1 MILDII
7 VKDMEK
13 LSVFSL
19 IRISNGDVG
28 AKKELKKRYDV
39 YKQRESSLTSE
50 DIDPIAYSKV
60 LELIDGGV
68 SNLNNFKES
77 IENLDNE
84 SSFSILQFLKKITD
98 KDIEK
103 IVLNDFMK
111 DYLCYGLLNAKSFT
125 TVYIFLYFANYVD
138 YSKENI
144 KLNEILKVYSQNVYF
159 SLHALSLLKQDDDYP
174 RLKHN
179 FYYKNVEHN
188 LNKGF
193 DFYLEYPDVETPSL
207 YFYLRKYVDDQEK
220 AEKFLIVYDEDNFD
234 KSSLKSLIEKY
245 LIKLEDFDVVLNLIQ
260 EFDEYFIKNGNVK
273 EAVRLFFE
281 IAEKLNRE
289 KSSYACELI
298 LTLYTRCYYVKTL
311 QFAISLTRAFKYRRC
326 LKKFYNSLRD
336 LGTYEVLFNYCYY
349 AIELHPY
356 VQPILYWIGEFSN
369 NYVKG
374 MVVEH
379 LDLSIR
385 RNYCFVRDEVV
396 MVFPLTI
403 IRKINIFDLMKK
415 QKLNYK
421 DVSFI
426 NNLVYGVFFL
436 CNYDEVSKVLN
447 LDELFET
454 YFNEFLLR
462 TDIDNHFIKVFLLNA
477 CDDPANEHI
486 VFKDKIKKI
495 IMSRLIYEDEVTYLD
510 DIIRRK
516 IKNPEEVSRMLEYYN
531 YYPEKEVIKCFMESP
546 FLRTSLLFNIKQHSS
561 LEKFC
566 KCIFELNDNMIVPRD
581 FLGVKEANNHD
592 ELDSVTLRYV
602 LIMEEI
608 VAVLSNIL
616 YLFPRIY
623 RIGIQFFFLDV
634 RKEFYKNLVKIN
646 EKNPIDDQKLLSIV
660 ENNYSLEKDKDILAC
675 MEKLLGISVLKIS

>member
-1 MILDII
+1 M
-7 VKDMEK
+7 KN

-19 IRISNGDVG
+19 IRISNEDVG
-28 AKKELKKRYDV
+28 AKKELKERYDI
-39 YKQRESSLTSE
+39 YKQRESCLTSE
-50 DIDPIAYSKV
+50 NINPVDYFRVID
-60 LELIDGGV
+60 LIDNGV
-68 SNLNNFKES
+68 KNTSNFKDS
-77 IENLDNE
+77 IERLDDE

-103 IVLNDFMK
+103 IVLNNCMK

-125 TVYIFLYFANYVD
+125 TIYIFLYFANYVD
-138 YSKENI
+138 YSNENAE
-144 KLNEILKVYSQNVYF
+144 LNEILKIYSQNVFF
-159 SLHALSLLKQDDDYP
+159 SLHALSLLKQDEDYP

-220 AEKFLIVYDEDNFD
+220 ANKFLIVYDEDNFD
-234 KSSLKSLIEKY
+234 KTALESLIEKY
-245 LIKLEDFDVVLNLIQ
+245 LVNLEDFDVVLNLIQ
-260 EFDEYFIKNGNVK
+260 DFDEYFIKNGNVK
-273 EAVRLFFE
+273 EAVRLFFK
-281 IAEKLNRE
+281 IAEKCDG
-289 KSSYACELI
+289 KKGDYACELI
-298 LTLYTRCYYVKTL
+298 LTLYTRCYYIKTL
-311 QFAISLTRAFKYRRC
+311 QFAISLTRAFRYRHC
-326 LKKFYNSLRD
+326 LKKLYNSLKD
-336 LGTYEVLFNYCYY
+336 LCTYEVLFNYCYY
-349 AIELHPY
+349 ALELHPHI
-356 VQPILYWIGEFSN
+356 QPILNWIGEFSN
-369 NYVKG
+369 NYVKS

-379 LDLSIR
+379 LDLSIK

-426 NNLVYGVFFL
+426 NNIVYGVLFL

-447 LDELFET
+447 IDELFDA

-462 TDIDNHFIKVFLLNA
+462 NDIDNHFIKVFLLNA
-477 CDDPANEHI
+477 CDDSANANVI
-486 VFKDKIKKI
+486 YKDKIKKL

-510 DIIRRK
+510 DIIRKK
-516 IKNPEEVSRMLEYYN
+516 IRSPEELSRMLEYYN
-531 YYPEKEVIKCFMESP
+531 HYPEKEVIKCFKKSP
-546 FLRTSLLFNIKQHSS
+546 FLRTALLFNIKEHSS
-561 LEKFC
+561 FETFC
-566 KCIFELNDNMIVPRD
+566 NCLFILNDDMNVPRD
-581 FLGVKEANNHD
+581 FLGVKEVNNHD

-608 VAVLSNIL
+608 VSVLSNIV
-616 YLFPRIY
+616 YLFPKIY
-623 RIGIQFFFLDV
+623 RVGIQFFFLGV

-646 EKNPIDDQKLLSIV
+646 EKEPIDDQKILSVI
-660 ENNYSLEKDKDILAC
+660 ESNYSLEKDKDILAC